1 MDGTLVV
8 RNRDFKETQA
18 MSKTV
23 EFLFDVGSPY
33 SYLAYHALPTIA
45 RNKGASIVWTPVL
58 LGGIFHATG
67 NHSPVEVPAKGQHLT
82 VDLLRWAKHYG
93 VNYTPNPSFPI
104 NTLALMRGA
113 VAMQMRGEEEF
124 QRYLASVFSAMFE
137 VPRNLNQPSDVADM
151 LTSVGFDP
159 AEVMALVSTPAVK
172 EKLKANTEQAVARG
186 VFGAPTFFVGTEMFW
201 GQDRLLF
208 VDAALGM

>member
-1 MDGTLVV
+1 
-8 RNRDFKETQA
+8 

-33 SYLAYHALPTIA
+33 SYLAYHALPKIA

-58 LGGIFHATG
+58 LGGIFHATA
-67 NHSPVEVPAKGQHLT
+67 NHSPVEVPAKGKHLT

-93 VNYTPNPSFPI
+93 VSFTMNPHFPI

-113 VAMQMRGEEEF
+113 VAMQMRSEEEF

-137 VPRNLNQPSDVADM
+137 FPRNLNQPAEIADM
-151 LTSVGFDP
+151 LASAGFDP

-172 EKLKANTEQAVARG
+172 DKLKANTEQAVARG

-208 VDAALGM
+208 VDEALGM